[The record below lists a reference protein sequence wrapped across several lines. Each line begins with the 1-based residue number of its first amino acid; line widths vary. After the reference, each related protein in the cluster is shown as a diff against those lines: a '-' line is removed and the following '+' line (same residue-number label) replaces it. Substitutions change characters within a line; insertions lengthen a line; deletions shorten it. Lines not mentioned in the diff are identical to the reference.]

1 MDGLMV
7 AFMTGVL
14 FMAKTFGVTIDSS
27 HIIILVVSGL
37 LLSMAT
43 PGVPGSALVACTVL
57 LKQMGVPMDC
67 LPLVMVYLTIT
78 DMVCTVSNTTG
89 DIAASVIVASTE
101 KMLDKDKYYQQD

>member
-1 MDGLMV
+1 MV
-7 AFMTGVL
+7 AFMTGIL

-27 HIIILVVSGL
+27 HIVMLLVSGL

-43 PGVPGSALVACTVL
+43 PGVPGAFLVACTVL
-57 LKQMGVPMDC
+57 LKQMGVPMDS
-67 LPLVMVYLTIT
+67 LPLLMVFFTIT

-89 DIAASVIVASTE
+89 DVAASVIVASTE